1 VEVEVEVR
9 FFLSSPVGVAVE
21 VSLGA
26 RTDFA
31 ALAQQLRACQWLVG
45 LLHCLHRRLGA
56 AAVHHNQREEAIERI
71 TVSGQSKEQSYKG
84 CIIEETEI
92 ISHPSMNVIG
102 PSINA

>member
-1 VEVEVEVR
+1 MIEVASNWV
-9 FFLSSPVGVAVE
+9 SPVRVAVE
-21 VSLGA
+21 FSLGA
-26 RTDFA
+26 GTEIA
-31 ALAQQLRACQWLVG
+31 GLAHHLRACQWLVG